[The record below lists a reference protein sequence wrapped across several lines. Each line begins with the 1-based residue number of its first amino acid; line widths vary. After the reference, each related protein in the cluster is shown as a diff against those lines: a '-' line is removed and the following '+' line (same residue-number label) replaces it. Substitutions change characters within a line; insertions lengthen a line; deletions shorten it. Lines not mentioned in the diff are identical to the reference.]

1 MVNEDIVTALRNAIN
16 NGESLDSAVQV
27 MINSGYDSKEVYEA
41 SQLVGGGVI
50 SNLGN
55 LQNQIPLGSVF
66 QQTSPDIYQSYSPNQ
81 MSSQQPATFQPNQYQ
96 PQQTQIQQ
104 PTQQTIQ
111 YNQRQP
117 KKSYIKEIIL
127 VIILIILFGI
137 LGVSIFFRERIL
149 GFFS

>member
-1 MVNEDIVTALRNAIN
+1 MVNEDIVTALRNAVN
-16 NGESLDSAVQV
+16 NGESLDSAVQI
-27 MINSGYDSKEVYEA
+27 MINSGYDSKEVHEA
-41 SQLVGGGVI
+41 SQLIGSGVI

-55 LQNQIPLGSVF
+55 LKNQIPQDSLF
-66 QQTSPDIYQSYSPNQ
+66 QQTSSDIYQSSPPSQ
-81 MSSQQPATFQPNQYQ
+81 MSQQPTTSQLKQYQ
-96 PQQTQIQQ
+96 SQQTQIQQ

-127 VIILIILFGI
+127 VIILIILLGI
-137 LGVSIFFRERIL
+137 LGASIFFRERIL